1 MARNAKIWAGIAMS
15 AAIVLLFLA
24 QRDTEDKRMQAVWQ
38 EKYRHTQRRIGW
50 QLVHLRHEYARQP
63 IQTSTSILLEIKQLW
78 IEKDILTHLIRS
90 AQSRFPADSLMKLER
105 LITQKAPTAAVVREI
120 ERIEKINA
128 NH

>member
-24 QRDTEDKRMQAVWQ
+24 RRDTEDERMQAVWQ

-63 IQTSTSILLEIKQLW
+63 IRTSENILFEIKQLW
-78 IEKDILTHLIRS
+78 IDKDILTHLIQS
-90 AQSRFPADSLMKLER
+90 AKSRFPADSLMKLEK
-105 LITQKAPTAAVVREI
+105 LITQKAPTNAVVREI